1 MPTHVNPAVLAAGLA
16 AVLAAVL
23 STPSLAA
30 RSALDPLAA
39 SAPALVEARR
49 DEAAVEVVWKGRT
62 TDLETIERE
71 LGAQPVEAVR
81 TWGPFA
87 LDREAVLHLS
97 PDGRVLLVTH
107 SDGNQLKKELELI
120 ARTSELVD
128 AILPL
133 PERADATEGAAPEDT
148 SAEEGGAEEGAA
160 EPLYVPRPMDD
171 ATVVLVQSSDQEEYV
186 LVLEKLVASEPY
198 LEAFGLSARR
208 LAGFTLVRPLV
219 ATWIESLDGQEEWDV
234 RNELVHRLA
243 HLLVARRFG
252 ELPFWLESGIAWHVE
267 EELMKGI
274 YCFPYRNQFVFAT
287 EHSAWTAELASAFR
301 RREAPFFED
310 LCAWQRGTYRGAQAR
325 QSFGFARFLA
335 EHHRAEFGA
344 ILDDLFDLRS
354 RHGVVVHDDGTWEL
368 IPGWEAPA
376 ADQLA
381 VFQRHLGEDVLSEV
395 ATYFEKGSKYKP
407 KKRRD

>member
-1 MPTHVNPAVLAAGLA
+1 MPTHVTLAVLAVALSSTLA
-16 AVLAAVL
+16 AAPSTPAAPTAVPTPSAPTHLAA
-23 STPSLAA
+23 AG
-30 RSALDPLAA
+30 
-39 SAPALVEARR
+39 
-49 DEAAVEVVWKGRT
+49 DEATLEVVWKGRT

-71 LGAQPVEAVR
+71 LGEQPAEAVR

-87 LDREAVLHLS
+87 TDREAVLHLS

-120 ARTSELVD
+120 ERTAGLVD

-133 PERADATEGAAPEDT
+133 PAREEAPDTAPEGD
-148 SAEEGGAEEGAA
+148 AP
-160 EPLYVPRPMDD
+160 EPLYVPRPNDD
-171 ATVVLVQSSDQEEYV
+171 ATVVLVQSSDQEEYA
-186 LVLEKLVASEPY
+186 LVLDKLVASEPY
-198 LEAFGLSARR
+198 LESFGLSARR

-267 EELMKGI
+267 EQLMKGI

-287 EHSAWTAELASAFR
+287 EHSAWTSELASAFR

-335 EHHRAEFGA
+335 EHHSDVFGA
-344 ILDDLFDLRS
+344 VLDDLFDLRS
-354 RHGVVVHDDGTWEL
+354 RHGVVVHDDGNWEL